1 MSAPTLDPPVA
12 PPPAA
17 ARNRLRW
24 FAENPLVTVCTA
36 VVLLVLVGSFAL
48 PLPYDPEG
56 VDATAV
62 LQPPSATHLMGTD
75 QNGSDVFSRVV
86 AAGRTDLTLAIVAT
100 LVATTAGVVA
110 GLLASK
116 RNRVAGAVMNVLDL
130 VQSFPLLL
138 FSVILVSLAGNNLG
152 AVVAAIVVIGFPSI
166 TRLVRSEALVVR
178 ELRYVEVAESIG
190 VSSARTTFRHVL
202 PNVAGVITAQFGIM
216 LGRSLM
222 IIATLAFIGVG
233 VTAPT
238 PSWGAM
244 VRAGANVIGNGVWW
258 VAVFPGLAVVLVMFC
273 VNLAADGVQ
282 RSLGRQR

>member
-1 MSAPTLDPPVA
+1 MTAVTLDAA
-12 PPPAA
+12 P
-17 ARNRLRW
+17 AREPGRLR
-24 FAENPLVTVCTA
+24 AAVTGNPMVAVCTGI
-36 VVLLVLVGSFAL
+36 VLFALVASFAL

-56 VDATAV
+56 VDATAI
-62 LQPPSATHLMGTD
+62 LQAPSAAHLMGTD
-75 QNGSDVFSRVV
+75 QNGSDVFSRVL
-86 AAGRTDLTLAIVAT
+86 AAGRTDLTLA
-100 LVATTAGVVA
+100 LVATVVATTLGVVA
-110 GLLASK
+110 GLLASS
-116 RNRVAGAVMNVLDL
+116 RNRVAMAVMNVLDL

-138 FSVILVSLAGNNLG
+138 FSVILVSLAGNDLG
-152 AVVAAIVVIGFPSI
+152 AVVAAIVLIGFPSI

-178 ELRYVEVAESIG
+178 KLRFVEVAESVG
-190 VSSARTTFRHVL
+190 VSPARTTFRHVL

-244 VRAGANVIGNGVWW
+244 VRAGANVVGNGVWW
-258 VAVFPGLAVVLVMFC
+258 VAAFPGLAVVLVMFC

-282 RSLGRQR
+282 RSLGRLR

>member
-1 MSAPTLDPPVA
+1 MTTIAV
-12 PPPAA
+12 PAA
-17 ARNRLRW
+17 REPGRLR
-24 FAENPLVTVCTA
+24 TA
-36 VVLLVLVGSFAL
+36 VVANPMVAICTGIVLLVLLASFAL

-56 VDATAV
+56 VDATAI
-62 LQPPSATHLMGTD
+62 LQAPSAAHLMGTD
-75 QNGSDVFSRVV
+75 QNGADVFSRVL
-86 AAGRTDLTLAIVAT
+86 AAGRTDLTLALVATIVAT
-100 LVATTAGVVA
+100 FLGVVA
-110 GLLASK
+110 GLLAST
-116 RNRVAGAVMNVLDL
+116 RNRIAAAVMNVLDL

-152 AVVAAIVVIGFPSI
+152 AVVAAIVLIGFPSI

-178 ELRYVEVAESIG
+178 KLRFVEVAESVG
-190 VSSARTTFRHVL
+190 VSPARTTFRHVL

-244 VRAGANVIGNGVWW
+244 VRAGANVVGNGVWW
-258 VAVFPGLAVVLVMFC
+258 VAAFPGLAVVLVMFC

-282 RSLGRQR
+282 RSLGRLR